1 MSRAGTRSA
10 AHTSFMQ
17 NGTGPRVHPTT
28 YALRS
33 PNPPLRPSGLHSP
46 PQGLLDKERVIL
58 NIDRDLGR
66 FRDIVKG
73 RVRKDLRKYMSS
85 GELIGRKGKEL
96 VSIPLP
102 QIGIPRL
109 RFGENKGGVGQG
121 EGDAGDGAGQG
132 PQAGDSEGEHM
143 LEVELTL
150 DELAEI
156 LGEEL
161 ELPRIEPK
169 GQRESRSARTKYK
182 GISNQGPES
191 LRHNKRTYRNALK
204 RQIAAGNFDP
214 KRPVIIPIKDD
225 RRYRSFVVEKE
236 PRSSA
241 VVIYMMDVSGSMG
254 NEQKEIVRSE
264 AFWID
269 AWLQHNYDD
278 VETRFIIHDAAAREV
293 ERDVFFRTR
302 ESGGTLISSAYKLAL
317 DILEREYPP
326 SDWNIYPF
334 HFSDGDN
341 WSQSDTRTCVK
352 LLTDRMLPICNQFSY
367 AQVDSQYG
375 SGQFIKDLR
384 EAFDA
389 DKRVAL
395 SRIPDRD
402 GIMDSIKELL
412 GAGR

>member
-1 MSRAGTRSA
+1 M
-10 AHTSFMQ
+10 
-17 NGTGPRVHPTT
+17 
-28 YALRS
+28 
-33 PNPPLRPSGLHSP
+33 
-46 PQGLLDKERVIL
+46 L

-66 FRDIVKG
+66 FKDIVRG

-85 GELIGRKGKEL
+85 GELIGRKGKET

-109 RFGENKGGVGQG
+109 RYGKNEGGVGQG
-121 EGDAGDGAGQG
+121 EGEGPGQG
-132 PQAGDSEGEHM
+132 PKAGDSAGEHI
-143 LEVELTL
+143 LEVELTV

-169 GQRESRSARTKYK
+169 GSAKAETEKTTYK

-191 LRHNKRTYRNALK
+191 LKHFKRTYRRALQ
-204 RQIAAGNFDP
+204 RTIASGGFQP
-214 KRPVIIPIKDD
+214 GRPVVPIKDD
-225 RRYRSFVVEKE
+225 KRYRTFEVESK
-236 PRSSA
+236 PRSAA

-254 NEQKEIVRSE
+254 AEQKEIVRSQ

-269 AWLQHNYDD
+269 AWLKLNYDD
-278 VETRFIIHDAAAREV
+278 VDTRFIIHDAAAKEV
-293 ERDVFFRTR
+293 DRDTFFRTR

-317 DILEREYPP
+317 EILKDDYPP

-341 WSQSDTRTCVK
+341 WSQSDTKTCIQ
-352 LLTDRMLPICNQFSY
+352 LLKNDLIPIANQFSY
-367 AQVDSQYG
+367 AQVDSPYG

-384 EAFDA
+384 TAFADEEA
-389 DKRVAL
+389 VVL
-395 SRIPDRD
+395 SKVPNKEA
-402 GIMDSIKELL
+402 IMDSIRELL
-412 GAGR
+412 GKGN